1 MTATI
6 VKLSIIIPVYNSEK
20 YLRQCL
26 DSAMN
31 QTLTDI
37 EIICINDGS
46 TDGSLKIL
54 EDYAQ
59 KDNRIKIISQENQG
73 ISITRNVGIAQAVGE
88 YVAFLDSDDYMALDY
103 CEKLYTRGKETNS
116 DIVVCENIYSIKKK
130 KIRLFLKMDK
140 NIETCSLKEKFEC
153 LYLPDFCYVWNKIYK
168 RESIKNIQFKGMY
181 WEDIYYTCEVLE
193 QCSKLSVA
201 TGTAY
206 YYRFNNNSVS
216 RTYSNAHLYFYY
228 KALAF
233 FYDFMNK
240 HELDIDVSSYR
251 KVKTFKLLGIPLFKI
266 KRVYFKNQYYIFNI
280 MLFSRIIIP

>member
-1 MTATI
+1 MLATD
-6 VKLSIIIPVYNSEK
+6 VKISIIIPVYNSEK
-20 YLRQCL
+20 YLEQCL
-26 DSAMN
+26 DSVIN
-31 QTLTDI
+31 QSLKDI

-46 TDGSLKIL
+46 TDESYQIL
-54 EDYAQ
+54 EDYSK
-59 KDNRIKIISQENQG
+59 KDNRIIIISQDNQG
-73 ISITRNVGIAQAVGE
+73 ISVARNQGIKKAVGE
-88 YVAFLDSDDYMALDY
+88 YIAFLDSDDYMALDY
-103 CEKLYTRGKETNS
+103 CEKLYNRGKETNS
-116 DIVVCENIYSIKKK
+116 DIVVCENIYSIRKK

-193 QCSKLSVA
+193 LCNKLSVA
-201 TGTAY
+201 TGASY

-216 RTYSNAHLYFYY
+216 RTYSNAHMYFYY

-251 KVKTFKLLGIPLFKI
+251 KVKKIKILGIPVFKT
-266 KRVYFKNQYYIFNI
+266 KRVYFKTQYYIFNI
-280 MLFSRIIIP
+280 MFFSRITIP